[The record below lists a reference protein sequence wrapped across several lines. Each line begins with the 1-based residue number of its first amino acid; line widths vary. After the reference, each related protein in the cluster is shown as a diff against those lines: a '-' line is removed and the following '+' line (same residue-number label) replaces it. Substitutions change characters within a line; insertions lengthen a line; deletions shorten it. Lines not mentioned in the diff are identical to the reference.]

1 MSKSNTVSKKNK
13 DNIDR
18 TEVLPEL
25 LTTTRLFVGIS
36 IGLLL
41 GSAILLYGLTKGFIG
56 LSVQHYILWSVIAT
70 LFIVTGMSCTKL
82 YKKNGQIDDDAKK
95 R

>member
-1 MSKSNTVSKKNK
+1 MSRSNTVSKKNK
-13 DNIDR
+13 DNIDQ
-18 TEVLPEL
+18 TVVLPEL
-25 LTTTRLFVGIS
+25 LSTTRLFVGIS
-36 IGLLL
+36 IVLLL
-41 GSAILLYGLTKGFIG
+41 GSSILLYELTKGFVG

-82 YKKNGQIDDDAKK
+82 YKKRTN